1 MNSIQINNAKI
12 LMVEDDELNI
22 KMVSSFLRDKYTI
35 DSARSGEE
43 ALKKSLDYCYD
54 VFLMDIGLKKEMT
67 GLDVTKKLRKM
78 PEYKDTPIIA
88 LTAYALSGDR
98 EKILSAGC
106 SHYLSKPFSKNQLLK
121 ILEGIF
127 SDNILKTNHK

>member
-1 MNSIQINNAKI
+1 MDSIKLNNVKI

-43 ALKKSLDYCYD
+43 ALKKSLDYRYD

-78 PEYKDTPIIA
+78 PEYKDAPIIA

-98 EKILSAGC
+98 EKILDAGC
-106 SHYLSKPFSKNQLLK
+106 SHYLSKPFSKHQLLK
-121 ILEGIF
+121 VLEEIF
-127 SDNILKTNHK
+127 SNNIL

>member
-1 MNSIQINNAKI
+1 
-12 LMVEDDELNI
+12 MVEDDELNI
-22 KMVSSFLRDKYTI
+22 KMVSSFLRDKYAI

-106 SHYLSKPFSKNQLLK
+106 SHYLSKPFSKHQLLK

-127 SDNILKTNHK
+127 SDNILKTNRK